1 VKSPAKLSLWF
12 LLAVVSALVAIL
24 TAVTPHWLET
34 FFGLDP
40 DGGNGGAELLIV
52 VVSASVSLL
61 SWLRVA
67 VRIRLA
73 R

>member
-1 VKSPAKLSLWF
+1 VKSPVKLSLW
-12 LLAVVSALVAIL
+12 LSLAVVSALVAIL
-24 TAVTPHWLET
+24 TAITPHWLET

-40 DGGNGGAELLIV
+40 DGGNGSAELLIV

-67 VRIRLA
+67 MRVRLA